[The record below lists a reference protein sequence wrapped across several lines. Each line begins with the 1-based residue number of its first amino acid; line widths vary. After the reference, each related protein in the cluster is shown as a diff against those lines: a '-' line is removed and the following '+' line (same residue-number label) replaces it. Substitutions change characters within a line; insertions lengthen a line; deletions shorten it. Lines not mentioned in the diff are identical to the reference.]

1 MVIAMAH
8 PLRAITAERSPER
21 ERLAEAIERHAD
33 AVRMLDANKAA
44 QESTQ
49 QTRRQAQEAVER
61 SVAMIEEAKTNAA
74 THLTAQAMGTAGEA
88 PLSVKAAR
96 DNAVAAQDALEA
108 ALSAGAAL
116 VEQAKVAERELQ
128 YAAADL
134 DKAVREVVRAETG
147 AAVSE
152 LLKQAEAL
160 QSGLVNRRV
169 VLRHLLHNEIIDEA
183 AAPAVKSFLKN
194 RDMPG
199 TFGNV
204 EYQDW
209 NHHPATDA
217 WKNAHAALRQDADA
231 ALPI

>member
-1 MVIAMAH
+1 MSKPNLRIAGEA
-8 PLRAITAERSPER
+8 PPRTPER
-21 ERLAEAIERHAD
+21 IALAEAIERHTA
-33 AVRMLDANKAA
+33 AVRILDANKAA
-44 QESTQ
+44 QELTT
-49 QTRRQAQEAVER
+49 QTRRQAQDAVER

-217 WKNAHAALRQDADA
+217 WKRSREALRQNADA
-231 ALPI
+231 ELPI